1 MNRSSRSLTTD
12 RTEQSSIKSA
22 SALRYVILFS
32 VVVSLGNIITMLN
45 QSSGLSKHP
54 EDVFAMTTA
63 ASETKD
69 ASAPKQVREVKEVLA
84 PKTWSDVKLL
94 VYMTTHLP
102 EHHVVFLPCWND
114 AIQRLDIF
122 KNADGMIYTPIE
134 PSKEQLDQLPFRTTT
149 IKKVA
154 TNIGY
159 QEGAVQAMVD
169 PFVDEVS
176 WFDGYD
182 WVIKL
187 NPDVLVREDTWLIQT
202 MLDSSIDVI
211 VHECLSHNKHSLN
224 PTFHSDF
231 IAFRPNAV
239 DRERLLQTARSHAEH
254 HITNTFRH
262 LYDQKR
268 FAYVEGG
275 KNVMEGACRIAG
287 LHSPVLHVHE
297 LANFCPYYYN
307 ATNGEHY
314 R

>member
-1 MNRSSRSLTTD
+1 M
-12 RTEQSSIKSA
+12 
-22 SALRYVILFS
+22 V
-32 VVVSLGNIITMLN
+32 N
-45 QSSGLSKHP
+45 QSSELSKHM
-54 EDVFAMTTA
+54 EDILSVTTTVLA
-63 ASETKD
+63 TKD
-69 ASAPKQVREVKEVLA
+69 VSAPKEVSTPRVVDSARKYIPA
-84 PKTWSDVKLL
+84 PKRVDSTPKEFSVPEAWWDIKLL

-102 EHHVVFLPCWND
+102 DAHVKFLPCWKD
-114 AIQRLDIF
+114 AIQRLSIF
-122 KNADGMIYTPIE
+122 KNADGMIYTSKQL
-134 PSKEQLDQLPFRTTT
+134 SKEQLEQLPFRKTT
-149 IKKVA
+149 IKSVP

-159 QEGAVQAMVD
+159 QEGAVQAIVD
-169 PFVDEVS
+169 PFVEEVS

-202 MLDSSIDVI
+202 MLDTSIDVI
-211 VHECLSHNKHSLN
+211 VHECLSHNKHSNN

-239 DRERLLQTARSHAEH
+239 DRERLLQTDRSHAEFH
-254 HITNTFRH
+254 MTSTFRH